1 MKVRGY
7 YPHGVERTYRRRLY
21 RRLDVQGRMLRQVL
35 AQRRDAI
42 DPIEAL
48 QLLEGVRAVRRVFE
62 VDLPPDVSGL
72 ALRVDTHATIHAAR
86 MVERIVGVTLDRRR
100 DLEPLR
106 QRWERDNLLLATDLD
121 RQVFDDATEA
131 IREGSTDLAATLQRR
146 LKVARSRADLI
157 ATNEIGTLNSRISQ
171 TRMEEAGVE
180 RYEWSTSDDEKVR
193 PSHRALDGTIRR
205 WDDPHPTEGH
215 PGEAIRCR
223 CVALP
228 VA

>member
-1 MKVRGY
+1 MRGY

-21 RRLDVQGRMLRQVL
+21 QRLEVQARMVRQVL
-35 AQRRDAI
+35 AQRQDAI

-48 QLLEGVRAVRRVFE
+48 RLLEGVRAVRRVFE
-62 VDLPPDVSGL
+62 VDLPADVSGL
-72 ALRVDTHATIHAAR
+72 AVRVDTHATSHATR
-86 MVERIVGVTLDRRR
+86 LVERVVGVTLDRRT
-100 DLEPLR
+100 DLEPMR
-106 QRWERDNLLLATDLD
+106 QRWERDNRLLTTDLD
-121 RQVFDDATEA
+121 RQVFDDVATA
-131 IREGSTDLAATLQRR
+131 IREGSGDLATTIERR
-146 LKVARSRADLI
+146 FAVARSRADLI

-171 TRMEEAGVE
+171 ARMEEAGVE
-180 RYEWSTSDDEKVR
+180 RYEWSTSDDERVR
-193 PSHRALDGTIRR
+193 ASHRALDGTIRR